1 MCPLHKDSIPLRLSA
16 SHTLLTA
23 GLLCALLAGCAKR
36 GDISSSGAGI
46 IQVRS
51 ACPIVAVPAY
61 TGDVTLFDPPEA
73 RTSEAIDVSASIS
86 NVQSNCQEQGAEL
99 VSSATFMVTALR
111 RDPGAERV
119 VELPYFSAVVRGG
132 TEVVAKRIG
141 TVRLHF
147 PAGSLRSQAYGT
159 AASFVEKAAASLPP
173 DIEQLITKPRKSG
186 DADAAIDPLA
196 QPRVREAVQRSSFE
210 LLVGFN
216 LTQDQ
221 LRYNIT
227 R

>member
-1 MCPLHKDSIPLRLSA
+1 LRLSA
-16 SHTLLTA
+16 SHKLLTA
-23 GLLCALLAGCAKR
+23 GMLLALLAGCAKR
-36 GDISSSGAGI
+36 GDVSSSGMGI

-51 ACPIVAVPAY
+51 ACPIVAVASH
-61 TGDVTLFDPPEA
+61 TGDVTLFDPSDA
-73 RTSEAIDVSASIS
+73 RTSEAIDISASIS
-86 NVQSNCQEQGAEL
+86 NLQSTCTEQGDQI
-99 VSSATFMVTALR
+99 VSNASFMISALR

-119 VELPYFSAVVRGG
+119 VELPYFSSVIRGS

-147 PAGSLRSQAYGT
+147 PEGSLRSQAQVS
-159 AASFVEKAAASLPP
+159 AASTVDRSAASLPA
-173 DIEQLITKPRKSG
+173 DIEALINRPRKSG
-186 DADAAIDPLA
+186 DADAAVDPLA
-196 QPRVREAVQRSSFE
+196 QPRVREAIQRSSFE